1 MGIKQEILR
10 YSRQENMQPLSN
22 WFETALDELI
32 AQDVYMDVNAVEDTG
47 RKLVSGLI
55 SYAKKYNIHTVVLG
69 MSGGVDSA
77 LTAALF
83 KAADWRVIG
92 VTMPIHQNP
101 EETQR
106 GIEACKVL
114 NLSHMHV
121 DLTQQYEDLL
131 ASVRDYDLTIDKP
144 DNAIRR
150 GNLRVRSRMMTV
162 YNIASMEKGLVGSTD
177 NFSELAAGFW
187 TLHGDVG
194 DLAPIQSLLK
204 SWEVPKL
211 AEIYG
216 VPASTVF
223 AKPTDGL
230 GISDGDEAQFGFS
243 YLEFDIVLMKL
254 CQLITD
260 TNRNDFLASLEVP
273 DTDLLKINRI
283 LDRIKGSTFKRSN
296 PYNLE
301 HPLQD
306 NRYAGLRSVDLG
318 LWNS

>member
-32 AQDVYMDVNAVEDTG
+32 AQDVYMDVNAVEDAG

-83 KAADWRVIG
+83 KAAGWHVIG
-92 VTMPIHQNP
+92 VTMPIYQNP

-162 YNIASMEKGLVGSTD
+162 YNIASMEK
-177 NFSELAAGFW
+177 
-187 TLHGDVG
+187 
-194 DLAPIQSLLK
+194 
-204 SWEVPKL
+204 
-211 AEIYG
+211 
-216 VPASTVF
+216 
-223 AKPTDGL
+223 
-230 GISDGDEAQFGFS
+230 
-243 YLEFDIVLMKL
+243 
-254 CQLITD
+254 
-260 TNRNDFLASLEVP
+260 
-273 DTDLLKINRI
+273 
-283 LDRIKGSTFKRSN
+283 
-296 PYNLE
+296 
-301 HPLQD
+301 
-306 NRYAGLRSVDLG
+306 
-318 LWNS
+318 

>member
-32 AQDVYMDVNAVEDTG
+32 AQDVYMDVNAVEDAG

-83 KAADWRVIG
+83 KAAGWHVIG
-92 VTMPIHQNP
+92 VTMPIYQNP

-254 CQLITD
+254 CQLTTD
-260 TNRNDFLASLEVP
+260 MNRNDFLASLEVP